1 MSYSEAVAFARQARK
16 AYARENIS
24 LLVIAGLG
32 LFLEALFCLI
42 HWVVPN
48 AVVFALTG
56 LGLVLLVAIHIEG
69 RWRYLNQVEF
79 ARLARRAAIQ
89 SEIHHSTSSEWN
101 RMKSGDQ

>member
-32 LFLEALFCLI
+32 LLLEALFCLI
-42 HWVVPN
+42 HWVMPN
-48 AVVFALTG
+48 AAVFSLTG
-56 LGLVLLVAIHIEG
+56 AGIVLLVAIHIEG
-69 RWRYLNQVEF
+69 RWRYLNQLEF

-89 SEIHHSTSSEWN
+89 SEIHHSTSSQWN
-101 RMKSGDQ
+101 LMKSGGQ